1 MKRSGSLEL
10 SVIIVFIIFS
20 FTTAG
25 LSDEYT
31 ISPSDALRTYIYGSP
46 DLNINTTVPPDG
58 MVSFP
63 LVGEFN
69 VLGLSSNKLA
79 KLLEEKL
86 GYYISNPKV
95 NVFVT
100 AFNPLNIFM
109 LGAVRNPG
117 SYGYKPG
124 NRLTDYIADAGGFS
138 SDSDLKICYIY
149 PQDES
154 KPKQIINLKDA
165 LENPNSSLNI
175 PLQPFD
181 TVYLKNKSGFYFSEW
196 RDVADAMNIVVG
208 VFTLYVIIS
217 RF

>member
-1 MKRSGSLEL
+1 MKRSGSLVFFL
-10 SVIIVFIIFS
+10 IVIFIIFS
-20 FTTAG
+20 FTTESF
-25 LSDEYT
+25 SDEYV
-31 ISPSDALRTYIYGSP
+31 ISPSDALRTYIFGNP
-46 DLNINTTVPPDG
+46 DININTTVPPDG
-58 MVSFP
+58 IISFP
-63 LVGEFN
+63 LVGEIN
-69 VLGLSSNKLA
+69 VLGLSANKLT

-86 GYYISNPKV
+86 SYYIANPKV

-100 AFNPLNIFM
+100 AFNPLNVYM

-117 SYGYKPG
+117 SYGYKSG
-124 NRLTDYIADAGGFS
+124 NRLTDYIADAGGFGP
-138 SDSDLKICYIY
+138 DSDLEICYIY

-154 KPKQIINLKDA
+154 QPKKIINLKDV

-175 PLQPFD
+175 PLLPFD
-181 TVYLKNKSGFYFSEW
+181 TVYLKKKSGFYFSEW